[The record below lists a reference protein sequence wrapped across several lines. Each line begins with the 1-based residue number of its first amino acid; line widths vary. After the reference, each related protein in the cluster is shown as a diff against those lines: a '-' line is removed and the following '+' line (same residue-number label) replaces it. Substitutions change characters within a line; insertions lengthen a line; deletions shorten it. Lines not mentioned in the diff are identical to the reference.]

1 VDAREYLL
9 AQAGIYDNKATAPI
23 KSNGAARRPPVLSI
37 SDFIGTFTPPEYV
50 IAGILQRRFIYALTG
65 LPGAG
70 KTAIMLSLAAHVA
83 LGRNISPEHEVEKGR
98 VLYLAGENPVD
109 IQMRLIA
116 MAQQYDF
123 VPDDAEISI
132 VPGTF
137 LVSEMRD
144 YLDAEVEGIGG
155 VSLVFVDTSSAFFEG
170 EDENSNKQAGDHAR
184 ILREL
189 TKLPG
194 EPCVVVA
201 CHPVKNASEN
211 NLQPRG
217 GGAFLG
223 EVDGN
228 LTAKNDDGSVE
239 FHWQG
244 KFRGPDFAPIAFEL
258 RQVSHQCLKDKRG
271 RLLPTIIA
279 RPLSDLAKEDIAKA
293 HNANEDRM
301 LRLIAKHPKA
311 SLAELATMMDWLL
324 PGGRPNR
331 AKAQRMANVLVKS
344 RMVSKGFQG
353 KLELTKDGRK
363 TVSDT
368 P

>member
-1 VDAREYLL
+1 VGAREDLL
-9 AQAGIYDNKATAPI
+9 AQADIYDKAKAPT
-23 KSNGAARRPPVLSI
+23 KGNGAAPLPLIQSI
-37 SDFIGTFTPPEYV
+37 AAFVASFEAPEYV

-123 VPDDAEISI
+123 APDEVDILI
-132 VPGTF
+132 IPGTF
-137 LVSEMRD
+137 SVSEMRD
-144 YLDAEVEGIGG
+144 YLEAEVEAMGG

-184 ILREL
+184 MLREL

-201 CHPVKNASEN
+201 CHPVKNASES

-228 LTAKNDDGSVE
+228 LTAKNDEGSIE
-239 FHWQG
+239 LHWQG
-244 KFRGPDFAPIAFEL
+244 KFRGPDFAPISFEL
-258 RQVSHQCLKDKRG
+258 RQVGHQRLKDKRG
-271 RLLPTIIA
+271 RLLPTVVA
-279 RPLSDLAKEDIAKA
+279 RPLSDRAKEDIAKA
-293 HNANEDRM
+293 HNADEDRM

-324 PGGRPNR
+324 PGGRPNK
-331 AKAQRMANVLVKS
+331 AKAQRMANLLMRS
-344 RMVSKGFQG
+344 RMVTKGFQG
-353 KLELTKDGRK
+353 KLKRTKDGEK

-368 P
+368 

>member
-1 VDAREYLL
+1 VL
-9 AQAGIYDNKATAPI
+9 PI
-23 KSNGAARRPPVLSI
+23 K
-37 SDFIGTFTPPEYV
+37 DFIAAFTPPEYV

-83 LGRNISPEHEVEKGR
+83 LGRNISPDHEVERGR

-123 VPDDAEISI
+123 IPDEVDILI
-132 VPGTF
+132 IPGTF
-137 LVSEMRD
+137 PVSEMLG
-144 YLDAEVEGIGG
+144 YLDAEVEAMDG

-184 ILREL
+184 MLREL

-201 CHPVKNASEN
+201 CHPPKNASES

-228 LTAKNDDGSVE
+228 LTAKNDEGSIE
-239 FHWQG
+239 LHWQG
-244 KFRGPDFAPIAFEL
+244 KFRGPDFAPISFEL
-258 RQVSHQCLKDKRG
+258 KQVTHQRLKDKRG
-271 RLLPTIIA
+271 RLLPTVVA
-279 RPLSDLAKEDIAKA
+279 RPLSDLAKENISKA
-293 HNANEDRM
+293 NNADEDAF

-311 SLAELATMMDWLL
+311 SLAELATMMGWLL
-324 PGGRPNR
+324 PGSRPNR
-331 AKAQRMANVLVKS
+331 GKAQRMANALVKAK
-344 RMVSKGFQG
+344 MITKGFQG
-353 KLELTKDGRK
+353 KLKLTKDGEK